1 MGASKMTPQLPPGF
15 VLDSAP
21 ALPPGF
27 VLDSAQPKPT
37 TKSDTSRD
45 IAGGILRGAGSIG
58 ATLLSPVDW
67 AARKLN
73 DGKPVNIGGYDIAGQ
88 DRRAGMDAA
97 LQTAGVN
104 TDSLGFG
111 AGKIGAEV
119 AGTLGVGGGLANVLG
134 RAPVIASKAA
144 PALEAIRTAGMSTGL
159 PAAATRAGAA
169 GNLALRSA
177 GGGVTGAASATL
189 VNPDDAQTGG
199 LIGAAAP
206 GAFKVAGYVGSKVGQ
221 AIPAGVKAALG
232 MTTGAGSES
241 IGQAFRAGKAGN
253 ADFMANV
260 RGEVPVTDVLDRAK
274 QGLQAMSAAKAAE
287 YRSGMLPIKGDQ
299 TVLNLGGIDQA
310 LSDAVSV
317 TTFKGQVKNEA
328 AAGAVAKMRA
338 AVDEWKALD
347 PNQFH
352 TPEGL
357 DALKQKLGGV
367 LESIPFEEKTARLAA
382 GKVYNAAKSSIEQQA
397 PTYAKVMKD
406 YSEASQLISE
416 IERTLSLKP
425 NASVDTAM
433 RKLQS
438 LMRNNVQTNY
448 SGRTSL
454 AKELEQKGGVDLMPS
469 LAGQAMNSLTPRSL
483 SGQMGGTAAALMS
496 MQNPL
501 MLAALPFQSPRV
513 VGTAA
518 YGLGRA
524 VGGVSSGANALQQAL
539 SKNPQLAALMSN
551 PNALSDLSQL
561 GYRAAPALVAG
572 R

>member
-1 MGASKMTPQLPPGF
+1 
-15 VLDSAP
+15 
-21 ALPPGF
+21 
-27 VLDSAQPKPT
+27 
-37 TKSDTSRD
+37 
-45 IAGGILRGAGSIG
+45 
-58 ATLLSPVDW
+58 
-67 AARKLN
+67 
-73 DGKPVNIGGYDIAGQ
+73 
-88 DRRAGMDAA
+88 
-97 LQTAGVN
+97 
-104 TDSLGFG
+104 
-111 AGKIGAEV
+111 
-119 AGTLGVGGGLANVLG
+119 
-134 RAPVIASKAA
+134 
-144 PALEAIRTAGMSTGL
+144 
-159 PAAATRAGAA
+159 
-169 GNLALRSA
+169 
-177 GGGVTGAASATL
+177 
-189 VNPDDAQTGG
+189 
-199 LIGAAAP
+199 
-206 GAFKVAGYVGSKVGQ
+206 
-221 AIPAGVKAALG
+221 
-232 MTTGAGSES
+232 
-241 IGQAFRAGKAGN
+241 
-253 ADFMANV
+253 MANV

>member
-27 VLDSAQPKPT
+27 VLDDAKPKQAP
-37 TKSDTSRD
+37 KSDTGRD

-73 DGKPVNIGGYDIAGQ
+73 NGKPVNIGGYDIVGQ
-88 DRRAGMDAA
+88 DRRAAMDAA
-97 LQTAGVN
+97 LQTAGVDTN
-104 TDSLGFG
+104 SLGFG

-119 AGTLGVGGGLANVLG
+119 AGTLGVGGGIANVLG
-134 RAPVIASKAA
+134 RVPGMAGAPI
-144 PALEAIRTAGMSTGL
+144 LTAIRTSGMTTGLSPVTVGQKAADMGGRMLGGGITGGMSALAINPSETG
-159 PAAATRAGAA
+159 
-169 GNLALRSA
+169 
-177 GGGVTGAASATL
+177 TGATVGAIAS
-189 VNPDDAQTGG
+189 P
-199 LIGAAAP
+199 
-206 GAFKVAGYVGSKVGQ
+206 AFKAAGYVGSKVGQ
-221 AIPAGVKAALG
+221 AIPAGIKAGLG
-232 MTTGAGSES
+232 MTTGAGAES
-241 IGQAFRAGKAGN
+241 VGQAFRAGKTGN

-287 YRSGMLPIKGDQ
+287 YRSGMLPIKGDK
-299 TVLNLGGIDQA
+299 TVLSLGGIDQA
-310 LSDAVSV
+310 LTDAVSV

-347 PNQFH
+347 PQQFH

-357 DALKQKLGGV
+357 DALKQKLGGI

-382 GKVYNAAKSSIEQQA
+382 GKVYSAAKSSIEQQA

-406 YSEASQLISE
+406 YSEASQLVSE
-416 IERTLSLKP
+416 IERTLSLKR

-501 MLAALPFQSPRV
+501 MLAALPLQSPRV

-524 VGGVSSGANALQQAL
+524 VGGVSNGANALQQAL
-539 SKNPQLAALMSN
+539 TRNPQLAALMSN